1 MSDIDP
7 LHGWQRPDE
16 SSESDAL
23 RAWRWLRPRLDDACA
38 RAVCLGPSAVVEIAA
53 VEAALERESATRT
66 GLLAVLYRHTGSD
79 VPEQDTLV
87 EKIDAVM
94 VERAAKLYAAEGGK
108 LMVEAQR
115 DEAWRGLAETKAR
128 LNDMHRRAQLAES
141 VAQPLIDGR
150 PQGPAGR
157 SLGRALANLGAAQQR
172 DRADAA
178 CVEVA
183 RLRAALADA
192 VEGMEEMRGSRAH
205 GRVSE
210 AHVPSFFAQK
220 WDHAGYVERARAAL
234 REVDETDETE
244 EEKP

>member
-1 MSDIDP
+1 M
-7 LHGWQRPDE
+7 
-16 SSESDAL
+16 
-23 RAWRWLRPRLDDACA
+23 
-38 RAVCLGPSAVVEIAA
+38 
-53 VEAALERESATRT
+53 
-66 GLLAVLYRHTGSD
+66 
-79 VPEQDTLV
+79 
-87 EKIDAVM
+87 
-94 VERAAKLYAAEGGK
+94 
-108 LMVEAQR
+108 
-115 DEAWRGLAETKAR
+115 KAR

-192 VEGMEEMRGSRAH
+192 VEGMEEMRGY
-205 GRVSE
+205 
-210 AHVPSFFAQK
+210 VPSFFAQK

-234 REVDETDETE
+234 REVDEEKENE
-244 EEKP
+244 EVEP